1 MKLPLC
7 SFVLISSLFSLPACQ
22 NETTPAETSTYTSG
36 QVNLVVDETF
46 APIIEDQTYVFES
59 TYPEG
64 KLNLIYKPENEV
76 LNLFLTDSVRVAI
89 MSRELT
95 ASEAKYYENKNIK
108 LRVNRFAV
116 DGIALITQKS
126 NPDSLITVAEI
137 ISVMQGKTGKIKGL
151 VFDNPN
157 SSTVRYLKDLARI
170 KVLPGKGVYALK
182 SNRDVIS
189 YVNDHPGSIGVI
201 GINWILQP
209 EEDLEDVVG
218 GLKIIGVKNL
228 PGKPGSDAFY
238 KPNQNDLA
246 MQNYPLTRNLYII
259 NGEGRPGLGTGFASF
274 LAGERG
280 QRIVLKSGLL
290 PDSIPSRQVI
300 INNNINN

>member
-1 MKLPLC
+1 MKLSPCFLL
-7 SFVLISSLFSLPACQ
+7 SISAILLISACQ
-22 NETTPAETSTYTSG
+22 NQSAPSETSTYTTG
-36 QVNLVVDETF
+36 KVNLVVDETF

-89 MSRELT
+89 LSRELS
-95 ASEAKYYENKNIK
+95 AEEAKYYENKKIK
-108 LRVNRFAV
+108 LRINRFAV
-116 DGIALITQKS
+116 DGIALITQQS
-126 NPDSLITVAEI
+126 NPDTLVTVAEI
-137 ISVMQGKTGKIKGL
+137 ISVMKGQQGKINGL

-157 SSTVRYLKDLARI
+157 SSTVRYLKALAGIKDLPAN
-170 KVLPGKGVYALK
+170 GVYALK
-182 SNRDVIS
+182 SNRDVIN
-189 YVNDHPGSIGVI
+189 YVNENPGSIGVI
-201 GINWILQP
+201 GINWIVQP
-209 EEDLEDVVG
+209 DEDLEKVVE

-228 PGKPGSDAFY
+228 PGKPGSDAYY

-246 MQNYPLTRNLYII
+246 MGNYPLTRNLYII
-259 NGEGRPGLGTGFASF
+259 NGEGRSGLGTGFASF
-274 LAGERG
+274 IAGERG

-300 INNNINN
+300 INNNVNN

>member
-1 MKLPLC
+1 M
-7 SFVLISSLFSLPACQ
+7 I
-22 NETTPAETSTYTSG
+22 
-36 QVNLVVDETF
+36 
-46 APIIEDQTYVFES
+46 ES
-59 TYPEG
+59 TYPAG

-89 MSRELT
+89 LSRELT

-108 LRVNRFAV
+108 LRINRFAV
-116 DGIALITQKS
+116 DGIALITQQS
-126 NPDSLITVAEI
+126 NTDSLVTVAEI
-137 ISVMQGKTGKIKGL
+137 ISVMKGQPGAIKGL

-157 SSTVRYLKDLARI
+157 SSTVRYLKELAG
-170 KVLPGKGVYALK
+170 VNELPEKGVYALK
-182 SNRDVIS
+182 TNRDVIG
-189 YVNDHPGSIGVI
+189 YVNKNPGSIGVI
-201 GINWILQP
+201 GINWIVQP
-209 EEDLEDVVG
+209 EEDLEKVVE

-228 PGKPGSDAFY
+228 PGKPGSDGYY

-246 MQNYPLTRNLYII
+246 MGNYPLTRNLYII
-259 NGEGRPGLGTGFASF
+259 NGEGRAGLGTGFASF